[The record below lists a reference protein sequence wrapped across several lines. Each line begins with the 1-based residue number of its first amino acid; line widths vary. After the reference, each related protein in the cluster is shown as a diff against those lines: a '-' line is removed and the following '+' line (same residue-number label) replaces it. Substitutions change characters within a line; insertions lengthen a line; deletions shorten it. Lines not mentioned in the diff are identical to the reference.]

1 MTSPELLSAPDSA
14 VCRAAAD
21 LVEATSPPALVA
33 HCHRTHALGLHLLGR
48 AAAQVDREVL
58 FVAAALHDLG
68 LTAAGQRAQVDGFE
82 QVGAQEA
89 ERLLLAHGGTPEQA
103 QRAAQA
109 VALHLELSS
118 ADDPRPEVAAV
129 HLGAAADVLGLHLD
143 RVPPQLLEAVL
154 EQWPRDGFPAL
165 LAVAMQRE
173 AQARPLS
180 RAATLVRDAGLLE
193 LLDAA
198 PLPR

>member
-1 MTSPELLSAPDSA
+1 VTPQEPRSAPDSA
-14 VCRAAAD
+14 VCRAAAQ
-21 LVEATSPPALVA
+21 LLEATSPPALVR
-33 HCHRTHALGLHLLGR
+33 HCHRTHALGLHLLGS
-48 AAAQVDREVL
+48 AAAQVDREVV

-68 LTAAGQRAQVDGFE
+68 LTAAGRLADVEGFE

-89 ERLLLAHGGTPEQA
+89 EQLLLTHGATSEQA
-103 QRAAQA
+103 ERAAQA
-109 VALHLELSS
+109 VALHLEVSS
-118 ADDPRPEVAAV
+118 GDDPRPEVAAV

-143 RVPPQLLEAVL
+143 EVPPQLLEAVL

-165 LAVAMQRE
+165 LAEAMQHE
-173 AQARPLS
+173 AQARPRS

>member
-1 MTSPELLSAPDSA
+1 MTSQELPSAPDSA
-14 VCRAAAD
+14 VCRAAAE

-33 HCHRTHALGLHLLGR
+33 HCHRTHALGRHLLGR
-48 AAAQVDREVL
+48 AATRVDREVL
-58 FVAAALHDLG
+58 FVSAALHDLG

-89 ERLLLAHGGTPEQA
+89 ERLLLAHGGTPQQA
-103 QRAAQA
+103 ERAAQA

-165 LAVAMQRE
+165 LAEAMQRE

-180 RAATLVRDAGLLE
+180 RAATLVRDAGLLA
-193 LLDAA
+193 LIDAA